1 MDWQGA
7 LRARLT
13 GAPAITALVGTAPA
27 RVYWVD
33 RPQASALPAITL
45 QVIDEPRE
53 QHMGGFH
60 SLQAVTVQ
68 VDAWATSYASARAVK
83 EAVIDTLVPE
93 QTGNGIAFQRAF
105 VRTRDLGERVE
116 TQFIHRSSMDFVFHY
131 SLAP

>member
-13 GAPAITALVGTAPA
+13 GSPAITALVGTAPV

-33 RPQASALPAITL
+33 RPQTHALPAITL
-45 QVIDEPRE
+45 QIIDEPRE

-68 VDAWATSYASARAVK
+68 VDAWAESYGAARQLK
-83 EAVIDTLVPE
+83 EAIIDTLVPE

-116 TQFIHRSSMDFVFHY
+116 TKFIHRSSLDFTFHY
-131 SLAP
+131 SIAS

>member
-13 GAPAITALVGTAPA
+13 GAPAITALVGNAPA

-45 QVIDEPRE
+45 QIIDEDRE

-68 VDAWATSYASARAVK
+68 IDVWATSYASALALK
-83 EAVIDTLVPE
+83 EAVIAALVPE
-93 QTGNGIAFQRAF
+93 ATANGIAFQRAF

-116 TQFIHRSSMDFVFHY
+116 TQFIHRSSLDFLFHY
-131 SLAP
+131 STAS